1 MTAAWV
7 GAGAAGVVA
16 VAAAIAERGRA
27 RRTNLDRIGMFDCR
41 SIQLF
46 AILAL
51 LLCVSVALNS

>member
-1 MTAAWV
+1 VTA
-7 GAGAAGVVA
+7 VVA
-16 VAAAIAERGRA
+16 AVGER
-27 RRTNLDRIGMFDCR
+27 RRHRRDDPDRVGVLDWR